1 MWTYL
6 EGCMQQRSR
15 GATKAAVLKRLPEI
29 TQWRAE
35 GIAQREIARR
45 LGIADSSL
53 RDALKGLGGDPTGV
67 DRGIPTAPPSPLTP
81 VYEGIPASSPEAVKV
96 ILEEA
101 QSLLPTLRE
110 MVQSWGVLQAMMVE
124 YSQQQHLL
132 HVAPEY
138 QPYDGFYSVRVSH
151 RLIQDIKVYAVDHRL
166 SQSELVTIALQA
178 YMRQP

>member
-1 MWTYL
+1 MKQ
-6 EGCMQQRSR
+6 MSR
-15 GATKAAVLKRLPEI
+15 GETKAAVLKRLPEI

-45 LGIADSSL
+45 LGLADSSL
-53 RDALKGLGGDPTGV
+53 RNVLKGLEADPTDV
-67 DRGIPTAPPSPLTP
+67 YRGIPAAQPLPLTP
-81 VYEGIPASSPEAVKV
+81 VYEGVPPSSPEAVKV

-110 MVQSWGVLQAMMVE
+110 MVQSWGVLQAMMGE
-124 YSQQQHLL
+124 YSQQQQLL

-138 QPYDGFYSVRVSH
+138 QPYDGFYSVRLNH
-151 RLIQDIKVYAVDHRL
+151 RLIQDIKAYTVDHRL
-166 SQSELVTIALQA
+166 SQSELITIALQA